1 MAVRLPQGSA
11 MQETSPE
18 SQETRRER
26 GLATF
31 PVSVIVIEARRTVR
45 ARTVAT
51 LSLAPGFSLLA
62 AVDAVAGVPAISPT
76 LFRGAPIVALL
87 DVSVANPDSL
97 AGCIALRL
105 TSPELRII
113 ITGMTVMHDDVAA
126 FIHAGATGFIMQS
139 ASPSQFVE
147 TVRHV
152 ANDEPSLPRAL
163 TMSLFSQ
170 IRSHAVPV
178 AGLSASD
185 QASLTKRERQII
197 GLLREGMSNKE
208 IADRLYI
215 AVHTVKRHVHNILE
229 KLSLHSRLEVAAHTR
244 TPGERP

>member
-1 MAVRLPQGSA
+1 

-18 SQETRRER
+18 SQETLRESR
-26 GLATF
+26 VATF
-31 PVSVIVIEARRTVR
+31 PVSLIVIDGRRTVR
-45 ARTVAT
+45 ARTVAK
-51 LSLAPGFSLLA
+51 LLHAPGFSLLA
-62 AVDAVAGVPAISPT
+62 AVDAVAGVPALSPT

-87 DVSVANPDSL
+87 DISVADPDCL
-97 AGCIALRL
+97 AGCNALRATL
-105 TSPELRII
+105 PQLRII
-113 ITGMTVMHDDVAA
+113 ITGMTVMHEDVAA
-126 FIHAGATGFIMQS
+126 YVHAGATGFIMQS

-170 IRSHAVPV
+170 IRSHAAPV
-178 AGLSASD
+178 AGLSPAD
-185 QASLTKRERQII
+185 QARLTKRERQII

-229 KLSLHSRLEVAAHTR
+229 KLSLHSRLEVAAHAR

>member
-1 MAVRLPQGSA
+1 

-18 SQETRRER
+18 SQETLCERRV
-26 GLATF
+26 ATF
-31 PVSVIVIEARRTVR
+31 PVSLIVIDGRRTVR
-45 ARTVAT
+45 ARTVAK
-51 LSLAPGFSLLA
+51 LLHAPGFSLLA
-62 AVDAVAGVPAISPT
+62 AVDAVAGVPALSPT

-87 DVSVANPDSL
+87 DISVADPDCL
-97 AGCIALRL
+97 AGCNALRATL
-105 TSPELRII
+105 PQLRII
-113 ITGMTVMHDDVAA
+113 ITGMTVMHEDVAA
-126 FIHAGATGFIMQS
+126 YVHAGATGFIMQS

-170 IRSHAVPV
+170 IRSHAAPV
-178 AGLSASD
+178 AGLSPAD
-185 QASLTKRERQII
+185 QARLTKRERQII

-229 KLSLHSRLEVAAHTR
+229 KLSLHSRLEVAAHAR